1 MNFPGASTQNPSQN
15 IGPYNIQKRPGLSLD
30 QIVQKSLTLS
40 IKNTE
45 SYIAYFMMRQQ
56 FDLFLKFGERVKD
69 LYMGNLVISLL
80 DDQGFETVSYV
91 YREMTMTGIS
101 DLNLQYSAS
110 LGNFNTFTANYT
122 YNFYDVYAVD
132 ENGRHLISEPWLAE
146 KDATFD
152 YLDTDAPKYRQHA
165 ETTTVISTKQALR
178 NAAKEFK
185 PLNRSSNND
194 IILST
199 SLNG

>member
-1 MNFPGASTQNPSQN
+1 M
-15 IGPYNIQKRPGLSLD
+15 
-30 QIVQKSLTLS
+30 
-40 IKNTE
+40 
-45 SYIAYFMMRQQ
+45 
-56 FDLFLKFGERVKD
+56 FLKFGEKMKD

-91 YREMTMTGIS
+91 YREMTMNGIS

-110 LGNFNTFTANYT
+110 LGQFNTFTAGFT

-146 KDATFD
+146 KDATID
-152 YLDTDAPKYRQHA
+152 YLDIDAPKYRQHA
-165 ETTTVISTKQALR
+165 ETTTVISTKQSLR
-178 NAAKEFK
+178 RAAKQFQ
-185 PLNRSSNND
+185 PLNRNQNGD
-194 IILST
+194 IMLST